1 MKTYEELLTELNYW
15 AMRVNKQLVAKVEE
29 SDAIANIEL
38 LIEKKKAYLLV
49 INDIKHNSSD
59 ESWSK

>member
-1 MKTYEELLTELNYW
+1 MNTYKELLTELNYL
-15 AMRVNKQLVAKVEE
+15 AMQVNKQLVARVEE

-49 INDIKHNSSD
+49 INDIKHNSND

>member
-1 MKTYEELLTELNYW
+1 MKTYEELLTELNYL
-15 AMRVNKQLVAKVEE
+15 AMQVNKQLVARVEE

-49 INDIKHNSSD
+49 INDIKHNSND